1 MFFLFQ
7 PTQAQILVYTESQ
20 QHADF
25 NYSELE
31 ATRTAQCPAGCARD
45 DHSITL
51 GSGAQTFARAREAI
65 QNWQMF
71 KRTWLQLLNPEIKL
85 EVGATLILK
94 IKHLG
99 FYSLIANRIVY
110 VVDEPRAFGF
120 GYGTLT
126 GQAVEGEERFLLE
139 RLEDDRVV
147 FSLFAFSKPRHPL
160 AVLGKPIVRWL
171 QQQGSSAY
179 LQAIKHA
186 LKDWNLEYREHS

>member
-1 MFFLFQ
+1 M
-7 PTQAQILVYTESQ
+7 YTESQ
-20 QHADF
+20 INAGF
-25 NYSELE
+25 NYTELE
-31 ATRTAQCPAGCARD
+31 QTRNAQCPIGYERD
-45 DHSITL
+45 LHQIEIGFGTE
-51 GSGAQTFARAREAI
+51 TFARARAAI
-65 QNWQMF
+65 RNWEMF
-71 KRTWLQLLNPEIKL
+71 KRSWLKIHNPDSKL
-85 EVGATLILK
+85 EVGTTLILGV
-94 IKHLG
+94 KHLG

-110 VVDEPRAFGF
+110 VIDKPRAFGF

-126 GQAVEGEERFLLE
+126 GQAVQGEERFLLE